1 MTVETHPTSGP
12 LGGKVG
18 FPLDRVWAAV
28 RVAYDS
34 LAVPV
39 SVFDPVTHT
48 MGNATLRTRRRLGSV
63 AMSKYL
69 NCGDTQ
75 GGPSAD
81 SYELQLSILTVVRPA
96 EEPGMSIVLTTVEA
110 QGRPITLA
118 SEYTRCTSKGVL
130 ESRVLEL
137 VNAQLNR

>member
-18 FPLDRVWAAV
+18 FPIDRVWAAV

-34 LAVPV
+34 IAVPV

-48 MGNATLRTRRRLGSV
+48 MGNATLRIRRRLGSV
-63 AMSKYL
+63 AMSKYV

-96 EEPGMSIVLTTVEA
+96 EESGMTSVLTTVEA

-118 SEYTRCTSKGVL
+118 SEYARCTSKGVL
-130 ESRVLEL
+130 ESRILDL